1 MTYVAPGVKRIFGRR
16 GIEND
21 ARICSMKKD
30 MRFTF
35 RIGSDLKRDL
45 ETIAAR
51 EGRSVA
57 QICDAFLKA
66 GSETYRKKGSK
77 YLQRFLS
84 RQKKDNSAE

>member
-1 MTYVAPGVKRIFGRR
+1 MLEFA
-16 GIEND
+16 
-21 ARICSMKKD
+21 AMKKD
-30 MRFTF
+30 LRFTF
-35 RIGSDLKRDL
+35 RIQSDLKKDL

-66 GSETYRKKGSK
+66 GSEAYRKNGPK

-84 RQKKDNSAE
+84 RQKKEDSE